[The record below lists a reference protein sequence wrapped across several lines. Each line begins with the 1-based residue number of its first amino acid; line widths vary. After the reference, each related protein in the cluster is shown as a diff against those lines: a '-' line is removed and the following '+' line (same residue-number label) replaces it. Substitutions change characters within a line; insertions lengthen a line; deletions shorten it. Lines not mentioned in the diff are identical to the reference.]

1 MMSLSTPVAFLIFN
15 RPELTKIVFAAIRQ
29 AKPYKLLVVA
39 DGARFP
45 EEAEKCQET
54 RDIIN
59 QVDWNCEVLTNFSKT
74 NLGCKKRISS
84 GLSWVFS
91 EVEEAIILEDDCLPS
106 PSFFQFCQTLLEY
119 YRHDSRIMHI
129 SGSNFQDSQNRND
142 FSYYLSKYA
151 HIWGWAS
158 WRRAWKHYDITM
170 KTWPHY
176 KKSNMLGSIC
186 ESAYEQKYW
195 TDKFDNV
202 FNNSIDTWDYQ
213 WLYTCW
219 HQNGLSIL
227 PRSNLVSNIGFGADA
242 THTKDKKTLTQS
254 PNLDIWDI
262 KHPLFIVRDINADNY
277 TFDRYYKNNQMK
289 NYHKWLAKLKN
300 VTYSISSKF
309 TRSIR

>member
-1 MMSLSTPVAFLIFN
+1 MSLSTPVAFLIFN

-29 AKPYKLLVVA
+29 AKPQKLLVVA

-59 QVDWNCEVLTNFSKT
+59 QVDWECEVLTNFSEI

-84 GLSWVFS
+84 GLNWVFS

-106 PSFFQFCQTLLEY
+106 PSFFQFCQILLEY

-129 SGSNFQDSQNRND
+129 SGSNFQDNQNRND

-176 KKSNMLGSIC
+176 KKSSKLGSIC
-186 ESAYEQKYW
+186 NSVYEQKYW
-195 TDKFDNV
+195 TDRFDNV
-202 FNNSIDTWDYQ
+202 FNNAIDTWDYQ

-219 HQNGLSIL
+219 YQSSLSIL
-227 PRSNLVSNIGFGADA
+227 PNSNLVSNIGFGADA
-242 THTKDKKTLTQS
+242 THTKNKKVLSQL
-254 PNLDIWDI
+254 PNADIWNI
-262 KHPLFIVRDINADNY
+262 KHPLFIVRNINADNY
-277 TFDRYYKNNQMK
+277 TFDRYYGDNPMK
-289 NYHKWLAKLKN
+289 NYHRWLARLKN
-300 VTYSISSKF
+300 VTHSMNSKF
-309 TRSIR
+309 NRSSR